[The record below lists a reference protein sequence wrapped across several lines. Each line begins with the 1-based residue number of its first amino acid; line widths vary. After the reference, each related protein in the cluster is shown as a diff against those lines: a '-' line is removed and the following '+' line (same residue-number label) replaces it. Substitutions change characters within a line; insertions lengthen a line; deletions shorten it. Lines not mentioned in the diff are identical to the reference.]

1 MDNIKQEIAAPLEA
15 AVEEQLSQPLL
26 EDQPLTPGKPK
37 KTPHLANLLPT
48 GSVLTFQILSPVFT
62 HEGKCCSFISQ
73 SMTLC
78 FLGICGLSCFLVC
91 FTDSFK
97 DERGKVQ
104 YGLATWRG
112 LWVIDGSVTIPAEE
126 AAKCIVFSAV
136 ALFDQNVVKCFYSN
150 PSDEAKELLETLPI
164 GVGVICSRLFVA
176 FPTNR
181 HGIGFPLSHR

>member
-1 MDNIKQEIAAPLEA
+1 
-15 AVEEQLSQPLL
+15 
-26 EDQPLTPGKPK
+26 
-37 KTPHLANLLPT
+37 
-48 GSVLTFQILSPVFT
+48 
-62 HEGKCCSFISQ
+62 
-73 SMTLC
+73 MTLC

-97 DERGKVQ
+97 DERGKVR
-104 YGLATWRG
+104 YGLLATRRG
-112 LWVIDGSVTIPAEE
+112 LWVIDGSVTIPAEK
-126 AAKCIVFSAV
+126 AAKYSLKMVDFFYAFISIVVFSAV

-181 HGIGFPLSHR
+181 QGIGFPHSHR